1 MAGGSGSNEQW
12 SSTWGFLL
20 AAVGFAVGMGNI
32 WRFPYQLGENG
43 GAAFLVV
50 YLLCALGIGLPLL
63 ITEISMG
70 RRGGASASKSVI
82 NVANEAGA
90 STRWGFIGNLG
101 IFCAFI
107 ILSYYTVLSGWT
119 LDYFV
124 KAATGTFDGVDA
136 DTTGAMFSALLANPW
151 VLMFWNTV
159 VHVLIIVVIRQG
171 VQSGLER
178 AVKILMPAL
187 FGAIVVMVLYGMVA
201 GDMASAVKFLF
212 EPDFSKITFGTL
224 MAAIGQAFFSIGIG
238 MGSLIVFGAYM
249 PKDFSIPRCSTYVIV
264 MDTGVALLAG
274 LAIFPL
280 VFAYGLDPSG
290 GPGLIFQTL
299 PLAFGQMPGGQ
310 LFGSVFFVLL
320 ITAALSSCLGLAEG
334 VTNWLDEHMNIPRK
348 AGVLWISGTAWI
360 LGIAS
365 ILGFSV
371 WKDGWESL
379 GLLYWIPSYDGLDIF
394 DTLDT
399 LAANNLLLIG
409 GALSAIFFG
418 WLVPR
423 ALKLEEIN
431 VKDGLFFGFWRFMIR
446 FVIPPI
452 LIIALTMGI
461 TE

>member
-1 MAGGSGSNEQW
+1 MAGGSGSKEQW

-43 GAAFLVV
+43 GSAFLII

-70 RRGGASASKSVI
+70 RRGGASASQSVI
-82 NVANEAGA
+82 NVARDSGR
-90 STRWGFIGNLG
+90 SSRWGFIGNLG
-101 IFCAFI
+101 IFCAFV
-107 ILSYYTVLSGWT
+107 ILSYYSVLSGWT

-124 KAATGTFDGVDA
+124 KAATGAFDGVNA
-136 DTTGAMFSALLANPW
+136 DDTRNMFAGLLANPW
-151 VLMFWNTV
+151 VLMYWNTV
-159 VHVLIIVVIRQG
+159 VHVLIIIVIRQG

-187 FGAIVVMVLYGMVA
+187 FGAIVVMVIYGIFA
-201 GDMASAVKFLF
+201 GDMVQTLKFLL

-249 PKDFSIPRCSTYVIV
+249 PKDFSIPRSSTYVIL
-264 MDTGVALLAG
+264 MDTGVAVLAG
-274 LAIFPL
+274 FAIFPL
-280 VFAYGLDPSG
+280 VFAYGLNPGG
-290 GPGLIFQTL
+290 GPGLIFETL
-299 PLAFGQMPGGQ
+299 PLAFGQMPGGR
-310 LFGSVFFVLL
+310 LFGAIFFVLL

-334 VTNWLDEHMNIPRK
+334 VTNWLDEHMHIPRK
-348 AGVLWISGTAWI
+348 KGALWVGGTAWV

-371 WKDGWESL
+371 WKDVR
-379 GLLYWIPSYDGLDIF
+379 LLEFIPSYRGLDIF
-394 DTLDT
+394 DTFDT
-399 LAANNLLLIG
+399 LAANNLLLVG
-409 GALSAIFFG
+409 GALSSIFFG
-418 WLVPR
+418 WLVPK

-431 VKDGLFFGFWRFMIR
+431 VRDGLFFAFWRFMIR
-446 FVIPPI
+446 FVIPPV
-452 LIIALTMGI
+452 LIVTLVMGI
-461 TE
+461 SE